1 MRFPFDSGN
10 KVVNRQN
17 RLRSVLVKSY
27 CMAIAALF
35 LLSLL
40 LCVFGQIVA
49 GFTLF
54 TTSFPWLV
62 RLAVI
67 IICIL
72 SISALKESI

>member
-1 MRFPFDSGN
+1 MKSPVDSSN
-10 KVVNRQN
+10 KGVNSQN
-17 RLRSVLVKSY
+17 RLRSVLIKGY

-40 LCVFGQIVA
+40 LCVFGQIGT
-49 GFTLF
+49 GFALF

-67 IICIL
+67 IVCIL